1 MTIKAVQMN
10 SFGPASEVAY
20 CAELPDPTSPE
31 PDEIIV
37 DIAAFPINPADLL
50 TIEGKYAAKPPLPYT
65 PGAEAV
71 GHVSDVGSAVENFRI
86 GDLVMLLSRENWTQ
100 KRKVKAAELL
110 KIDTE
115 SENLFQLAML
125 KVNPATAALML
136 RNYVELKPGDWII
149 QDAANSGVGHCVIRL
164 AAKSGVKTINVVR
177 RENLI
182 APLQGIGADA
192 VLIGADNLAGQVNQ
206 ITGGHGVRLAIDAV
220 AGQTSLELASC
231 LVDGGVMVNYG
242 MLSGEPCMVMP
253 DWIVFRHLTLTGFWL
268 ATQLRDMPRE
278 QIESLYKE
286 LISDISQGVLDVP
299 IAATYNIDD
308 IKDALEHAGREN
320 RSGKVLVLPNDAA

>member
-1 MTIKAVQMN
+1 MN

-115 SENLFQLAML
+115 SENIFQLAML

-182 APLQGIGADA
+182 APLQGIGADV
-192 VLIGADNLAGQVNQ
+192 VLAGSDNLAGRVNQ
-206 ITGGHGVRLAIDAV
+206 ITGGDGVRLAIDAV

-231 LVDGGVMVNYG
+231 LADGGVMINYG

>member
-182 APLQGIGADA
+182 APLQGIGADV
-192 VLIGADNLAGQVNQ
+192 VLAGSDNLAGRVNQ
-206 ITGGHGVRLAIDAV
+206 ITGGDGVRLAIDAV

-231 LVDGGVMVNYG
+231 LADGGVMINYG

>member
-10 SFGPASEVAY
+10 SFGAASKVAY
-20 CAELPDPTSPE
+20 CVELPDPTPTE

-37 DIAAFPINPADLL
+37 DVAAFPINPADLL

-71 GHVSDVGSAVENFRI
+71 GHVSEVGSAIDNFRI

-115 SENLFQLAML
+115 SDDLFQFAML

-136 RNYVELKPGDWII
+136 RNYVELKSDDWII

-164 AAKSGVKTINVVR
+164 AAKSGIKTINVVR
-177 RENLI
+177 REELI
-182 APLQGIGADA
+182 SPLMQIGADA
-192 VLIGADNLAGQVNQ
+192 VLADTDNLSEQVKQ
-206 ITGGHGVRLAIDAV
+206 ITEGAGVRLAIDAV
-220 AGQTSLELASC
+220 AGNTSLQLAEC
-231 LVDGGVMVNYG
+231 LADGGVMVNYG
-242 MLSGEPCMVMP
+242 MLSGNPCMVQP

-286 LISDISQGVLDVP
+286 LIDDISQGVLDVP
-299 IAATYNIDD
+299 IAATYGIDD
-308 IKDALEHAGREN
+308 IKDALAHAGREN
-320 RSGKVLVLPNDAA
+320 RSGKILVLPNYAS

>member
-206 ITGGHGVRLAIDAV
+206 ITGGDGVRLAIDAV

>member
-1 MTIKAVQMN
+1 MN

-206 ITGGHGVRLAIDAV
+206 ITGGDGVRLAIDAV

-286 LISDISQGVLDVP
+286 LINDISQGVLDVP

>member
-206 ITGGHGVRLAIDAV
+206 ITGGDGVRLAIDAV

-286 LISDISQGVLDVP
+286 LINDISQGVLDVP

>member
-1 MTIKAVQMN
+1 MD
-10 SFGPASEVAY
+10 SFGPASKVAS
-20 CAELPDPTSPE
+20 CVELPDPTP
-31 PDEIIV
+31 PGHDEIV
-37 DIAAFPINPADLL
+37 GDVAAFPINPADLL
-50 TIEGKYAAKPPLPYT
+50 TIEGKYAAKPQLPYT

-71 GHVSDVGSAVENFRI
+71 GHVSEVGSAIDNFRI

-100 KRKVKAAELL
+100 KRKVKATELL
-110 KIDTE
+110 KIDID
-115 SENLFQLAML
+115 SDNLFQLAML

-164 AAKSGVKTINVVR
+164 AAKSGVKTINGVR

-182 APLQGIGADA
+182 TPLQAIGADA
-192 VLIGADNLAGQVNQ
+192 VLIGADNLAEQVNQ
-206 ITGGHGVRLAIDAV
+206 ITGDDGVRLAIDAV

-231 LVDGGVMVNYG
+231 LADGGVMINYG

>member
-1 MTIKAVQMN
+1 MN
-10 SFGPASEVAY
+10 SFGPASKVAY

-71 GHVSDVGSAVENFRI
+71 GHVSDVGSAIENFRI

-110 KIDTE
+110 KIDID
-115 SENLFQLAML
+115 SDNLFQLAML

-136 RNYVELKPGDWII
+136 RNYIELKPGDWII

-182 APLQGIGADA
+182 TPLQAIGADA
-192 VLIGADNLAGQVNQ
+192 VLISAGNLAEQVNQ
-206 ITGGHGVRLAIDAV
+206 ITGGDGVRLAIDAV
-220 AGQTSLELASC
+220 AGKTSLELASC
-231 LVDGGVMVNYG
+231 LADGGVMVNYG

-253 DWIVFRHLTLTGFWL
+253 DWIVFRHVTLTGFWL

-286 LISDISQGVLDVP
+286 LINDISNGVLDVP
-299 IAATYNIDD
+299 IAATYSIDD

>member
-1 MTIKAVQMN
+1 MN

-149 QDAANSGVGHCVIRL
+149 QDAANSGVAHCVIRL

-182 APLQGIGADA
+182 APLQGIGADV
-192 VLIGADNLAGQVNQ
+192 VLAGSDNLAGRVNQ
-206 ITGGHGVRLAIDAV
+206 ITGGDGVRLAIDAV

>member
-1 MTIKAVQMN
+1 MN

-37 DIAAFPINPADLL
+37 DIAVFPINPADLL

-110 KIDTE
+110 KIDAE

-192 VLIGADNLAGQVNQ
+192 VLIGTDNLAGQVNQ
-206 ITGGHGVRLAIDAV
+206 ITGGDGVRLAIDAV

-253 DWIVFRHLTLTGFWL
+253 DWIVFKHLTLTGFWL